1 MLSLNTILLRP
12 APIAGER
19 DMENTVPPATQRPSI
34 DALTSLRGIAALLV
48 VVHHMGLLMLQPL
61 RSTVAAM
68 PLEKCGLLGMSV
80 FFVLSGF
87 VIHYNYADRL
97 ASDRESG
104 VMKFLFA
111 RLARLYPLYLPIILI
126 NYAVNVGRAVHSG
139 RQLAASAY
147 SASLPAYLA
156 GMQSWFYATL
166 NGFNLSISQEYANNS
181 WSISAELFLYLFF
194 IPLALYGGFKR
205 HSTARGVAIAVAA
218 IFGRILFVK
227 FSELDAVRTAL
238 ENALGAVPSLD
249 VGSWL
254 VYYSPYGRLFEFL
267 AGVGIAEI
275 WLARNNQTE
284 SPQARALARV
294 IGAIACAYIAGSFAD
309 QVLFDYP
316 KLFGG
321 NRIYSGY
328 AVAVPAA
335 IYLICRSQRWLGK
348 LASWWPLLGAGE
360 ISYSLY
366 MLHGN
371 LFPLFLVKP
380 HDTLAALVPEMIA
393 KSIAFLIIL
402 FAASWLTYRYWEMP
416 CRKRIVSFYRKSIS
430 PRPIR
435 ECDIAHP

>member
-1 MLSLNTILLRP
+1 MAMQRLIPLSGGESEMKTITNPSNR
-12 APIAGER
+12 
-19 DMENTVPPATQRPSI
+19 RPSI
-34 DALTSLRGIAALLV
+34 DALTTLRGVAALLV

-61 RSTVAAM
+61 RQTIAAM

-97 ASDRESG
+97 ASDRERG
-104 VMKFLFA
+104 VMMFLFA
-111 RLARLYPLYLPIILI
+111 RLARLYPLYLPLILA
-126 NYAVNVGRAVHSG
+126 NYVVNVGRAAYAG

-181 WSISAELFLYLFF
+181 WSISAEIFLYLFF

-205 HSTARGVAIAVAA
+205 HSALRGVLIAVGA
-218 IFGRILFVK
+218 ILGRILFVK
-227 FSELDAVRTAL
+227 FSELNSVRTAL
-238 ENALGAVPSLD
+238 ENVLGVVPSLD

-275 WLARNNQTE
+275 WLAGGNAPE
-284 SPQARALARV
+284 SAGRRLLVRV
-294 IGAIACAYIAGSFAD
+294 IGVIGCAYIAGSFAD
-309 QVLFDYP
+309 HVLFEYP

-321 NRIYSGY
+321 DRIYSGY
-328 AVAVPAA
+328 AIAVPAA
-335 IYLICRSQRWLGK
+335 IYLCCSSQRYLGK
-348 LASWWPLLGAGE
+348 LASWWPLLGIGE

-380 HDTLAALVPEMIA
+380 HDSLAALAPEMIA
-393 KSIAFLIIL
+393 KSIAFLAIL

-416 CRKRIVSFYRKSIS
+416 ARKKIVGFYRKSIS
-430 PRPIR
+430 PPHIDK
-435 ECDIAHP
+435 CDIVQR